1 MFKLFYNYIM
11 FTHEGLNYVHHVVFN
26 AFVGNERFIND
37 VCGSRMPNV
46 CLWQAQDNGV
56 YVRNNPTGV
65 FKFMYKWDIN
75 KL

>member
-1 MFKLFYNYIM
+1 M
-11 FTHEGLNYVHHVVFN
+11 FTHQGPNYVHHVVFN

-37 VCGSRMPNV
+37 
-46 CLWQAQDNGV
+46 
-56 YVRNNPTGV
+56 PTGV